1 MTRADAPARCPHP
14 PGVRGLSQI
23 EVLVAMLIIG
33 LATPYLMGGIIGSLT
48 RARASQDQSAATA
61 WVQGEVDHLRRLCYE
76 RLSPSTRKVTAA
88 TLQGGEPQLP
98 NGFAAAYVQLEPAGP
113 ANLRATVSLYK
124 ADWTGAAPE
133 AAPVL
138 STSTYIGDIRVATLC
153 P

>member
-1 MTRADAPARCPHP
+1 M
-14 PGVRGLSQI
+14 RGLSQI

-48 RARASQDQSAATA
+48 RARTSQDQSAATA

-88 TLQGGEPQLP
+88 TLQSGEPQLP
-98 NGFAAAYVQLEPAGP
+98 NGFAAYVRLEPAGP

-124 ADWTGAAPE
+124 ADWSGPAPE
-133 AAPVL
+133 AAPIL
-138 STSTYIGDIRVATLC
+138 STSTYIGDIRIATLC